1 MLRFVF
7 TTQINRVRVTRERT
21 SQKESTKEKTNLLC
35 ISTSP
40 LPLSYRDVQCEPT
53 SSEILYR
60 SRHRKNET
68 NVLQNF
74 EQTAFVAS
82 RHNPLDVQAVVQR
95 DIVKRSRVH
104 LTRFLT
110 FSLVRRLFVS
120 RIERQPAEAFE
131 NLFESY
137 RTIRCTLRSRLD
149 SSGPQKFSAIVLH
162 ECLPFSN

>member
-7 TTQINRVRVTRERT
+7 TTQINGVRVTRERT
-21 SQKESTKEKTNLLC
+21 SQKESTKEKTNLSC

-60 SRHRKNET
+60 SRHRKNQT

-74 EQTAFVAS
+74 EQAAFVAS
-82 RHNPLDVQAVVQR
+82 RHDPLHVKAVVQS
-95 DIVKRSRVH
+95 DIVKRSRVR
-104 LTRFLT
+104 LTPFLT

-137 RTIRCTLRSRLD
+137 RTIRSTLHSRLD
-149 SSGPQKFSAIVLH
+149 S
-162 ECLPFSN
+162 